1 MQHNNIS
8 ISNICY
14 LICVTI
20 GSTVIHPAAKLA
32 QPRNDKV
39 QLRNVT
45 HPKAKVAHLRNDKLT
60 VRNVTHPEAN
70 LVHPEAKLAHPHND
84 KVTLRNDKS
93 FGTQIITHPK
103 NPVSKPN

>member
-32 QPRNDKV
+32 HP
-39 QLRNVT
+39 RNVT
-45 HPKAKVAHLRNDKLT
+45 HPKAKVAHLRNDKVT